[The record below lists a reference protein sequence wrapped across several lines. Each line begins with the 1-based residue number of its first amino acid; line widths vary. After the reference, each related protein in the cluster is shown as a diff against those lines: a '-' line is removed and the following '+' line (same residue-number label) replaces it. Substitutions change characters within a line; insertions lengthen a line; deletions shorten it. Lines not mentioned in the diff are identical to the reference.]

1 MKAIVVLFAI
11 AFVLASAACGPAI
24 SPATTEPT
32 PTPEIFIPLDKAIP
46 EYNIV
51 LEGVHLQ
58 VARAVLSDRFPDG
71 CTGEAPACTQPRE
84 GFNVLSVTFAPRD
97 LPEGNML
104 AYKNLP
110 SVGIIVDGGRLAP
123 VWLSRYDNT
132 SHNLTLG
139 FETPADANAFG
150 LKWADVAEIP
160 LRVETQ

>member
-1 MKAIVVLFAI
+1 MKANVVLI
-11 AFVLASAACGPAI
+11 ATVFVLAFSACGPAI
-24 SPATTEPT
+24 SPATVEPT
-32 PTPEIFIPLDKAIP
+32 PTPEIFIPLGKAIP

-58 VARAVLSDRFPDG
+58 VAGAVLSDRFPAG
-71 CTGEAPACTQPRE
+71 CTGEAPACTQARD
-84 GFNVLSVTFAPRD
+84 GFKVLSVTFAPRD

-110 SVGIIVDGGRLAP
+110 SVSIMVDGGRSVP
-123 VWLSRYDNT
+123 VSLSRYDNA

-160 LRVETQ
+160 LRVEKQ